1 MFSEPTIQR
10 LSDTNYQV
18 SFGGDSGTF
27 AEFYTEAVLDQAQ
40 SEIQGRQVYKN
51 VDMIKM
57 MFAGN
62 NTTVRIRPVQLKQE
76 GNVPADPDRF
86 PKQWA
91 AFKNSQEQVQDGMP
105 IEQWPPISK
114 ALAMEL
120 KAMKIHTVE
129 ALASVTDA
137 NLTWMGARQ
146 MRDNAKAWLAEAESG
161 AETIRLRNQVEQLQE
176 QIKALMNQNAGF
188 STSQKQ
194 QQVVTSTQA
203 APIPEA
209 LEIKPFV
216 SKMRGRPKK
225 VTDGENISSV
235 DAASGE

>member
-10 LSDTNYQV
+10 ISDTNYQV

-40 SEIQGRQVYKN
+40 TEAQGRQIYKN
-51 VDMIKM
+51 VDMIKL

-76 GNVPADPDRF
+76 GQVPADPDRF

-91 AFKNSQEQVQDGMP
+91 AFKNSQEQVQDGTP

-114 ALAMEL
+114 AMALEL

-129 ALASVTDA
+129 MLAGVTDA
-137 NLTWMGARQ
+137 NLWMGGRQ
-146 MRDNAKAWLAEAESG
+146 LRDNAIAWLKEAESG
-161 AETIRLRNQVEQLQE
+161 AETIRLRNEVEKLQE

-194 QQVVTSTQA
+194 GQVVTSTQA
-203 APIPEA
+203 APISEA
-209 LEIKPFV
+209 PVINAIKPRMAL
-216 SKMRGRPKK
+216 KPKK
-225 VTDGENISSV
+225 AEDGADVPPVN
-235 DAASGE
+235 AASCE

>member
-10 LSDTNYQV
+10 VSDTNYQV

-40 SEIQGRQVYKN
+40 TEIQGRQIYKN

-62 NTTVRIRPVQLKQE
+62 NTTVRIRPVQLRQE

-91 AFKNSQEQVQDGMP
+91 AFKNSQEQVQDGTP

-114 ALAMEL
+114 AMAMEL
-120 KAMKIHTVE
+120 KSMKIHTVE

-137 NLTWMGARQ
+137 NLNWMGARQ
-146 MRDNAKAWLAEAESG
+146 LRDNAKAWLSEAESG
-161 AETIRLRNQVEQLQE
+161 AETIKLRNEVEKLQE
-176 QIKALMNQNAGF
+176 QIKALMNQNSGF
-188 STSQKQ
+188 SASKKREE
-194 QQVVTSTQA
+194 VLPSTQA
-203 APIPEA
+203 APISEA
-209 LEIKPFV
+209 PVINAIRSLMALK
-216 SKMRGRPKK
+216 PKK
-225 VTDGENISSV
+225 AENGADV
-235 DAASGE
+235 PPTNAASGE